1 MSGSSP
7 EPLASSASGA
17 TWLGLTPSR
26 AAAAARRELMS
37 PIRTLFSAPR
47 LDAPLEVGS
56 YPVPAADGRLWKYLG
71 SGATTGLPEASL
83 VGWPFF
89 RTGTVNACPIREEP
103 TVVPPRVSREPLAL
117 WPKATWA
124 KPVMASG

>member
-7 EPLASSASGA
+7 DPLASSASGG

-26 AAAAARRELMS
+26 AAAAARREMMS

-89 RTGTVNACPIREEP
+89 RTGTVKLWPIREEP
-103 TVVPPRVSREPLAL
+103 TAL